1 MRTAIILLSFLVMG
15 LAIGWLI
22 WYLVPQLWP
31 EYTAETFI
39 KVLPGTE
46 KVSTVNLLRQQ
57 SALASLVDRNKIQQ
71 TEWFRGLGKIKDER
85 LKAAVPD
92 LKRRSCARAI
102 PNSDLIRVSMTC
114 ANGDDAAVIVNEM
127 VDMFLKIQLGAKRKQ
142 IVSNLMVLEDNQVR
156 LQRDLDS
163 AERTLAD
170 VRQRYGFTDLEE
182 HAYPHPITVRLIR
195 LQNEEDNCALDINQ
209 LQTRRDAL
217 LSQPSPGKPD
227 PNTTAGIKD
236 LELKIKLAQK
246 RLDGLRKMREETEK
260 KQEELGQA
268 RTQYAYG
275 QFIRDDRRRALY
287 SARAK
292 IEELGMLSDNPE
304 VTGLQLVDYAP
315 TPLQADI
322 LPWQIPVPAAGA
334 AGLFLGII
342 CVLLTNKK
350 KKINP

>member
-1 MRTAIILLSFLVMG
+1 MRTTMILLSFLVMG

-22 WYLVPQLWP
+22 SYFSPQIWP
-31 EYTAETFI
+31 QYTAETFI
-39 KVLPGTE
+39 RVLPGTD
-46 KVSTVNLLRQQ
+46 KGWTVNRLRHQ
-57 SALASLVDRNKIQQ
+57 STLSSLIDGGKIQQ
-71 TEWFRGLGKIKDER
+71 TEWFQGLGKIKDER
-85 LKAAVPD
+85 LKAGVPD

-142 IVSNLMVLEDNQVR
+142 IASNLVFLDDNQVR
-156 LQRDLDS
+156 LQRDLDL
-163 AERTLAD
+163 AGRTLDD
-170 VRQRYGFTDLEE
+170 VRRRYGFADLEE
-182 HAYPHPITVRLIR
+182 HTYPHPVTARLIR
-195 LQNEEDNCALDINQ
+195 LQGEEDNCALDINQ

-236 LELKIKLAQK
+236 LELKIKLVQNRFA
-246 RLDGLRKMREETEK
+246 GLGKMREETEK
-260 KQEELGQA
+260 KQEELDLA
-268 RTQYAYG
+268 RTQYARG
-275 QFIRDDRRRALY
+275 QFIRDNRRAALD
-287 SARAK
+287 SVRAK

-304 VTGLQLVDYAP
+304 ITGLQLVDSAP
-315 TPLQADI
+315 TLLQADI
-322 LPWQIPVPAAGA
+322 LPWQIPVPIAGG
-334 AGLFLGII
+334 AGLLLGII